1 MYESTFSD
9 YDERQVAMKA
19 ILVALAATGILMA
32 GAVQAQDAALKKCMG
47 CHDVDK
53 KKVGPAFKDAAAK
66 NKGNAGAAD
75 AIVAKMKD
83 GKGHPKVAGS
93 DEELKAAV
101 TAALSK

>member
-1 MYESTFSD
+1 MRATLIGIAVSGALLG
-9 YDERQVAMKA
+9 AM
-19 ILVALAATGILMA
+19 IP
-32 GAVQAQDAALKKCMG
+32 VQAQDALKKCMG

-66 NKGNAGAAD
+66 NKGNKDAAA

-93 DEELKAAV
+93 DDELKAAV
-101 TAALSK
+101 EAALSK